1 LLISTFCTIINKYGD
16 VCMENEII
24 IRDMS
29 FCYDKNVIFENLDLD
44 IKKGS
49 FVSIIGKNGSGKSTL
64 AKILGGI
71 LSHKGYININKTVL
85 DKKNLR
91 NLRKKMGF
99 VLDGNKF
106 CFIGETVLD
115 DIIYTMENM
124 GYTKKR
130 IKTRLNYINE
140 LFDLEKYLELSPLKL
155 TRSKQ
160 ALVSLAAS
168 LAHHPVIIILD
179 EAFVNMDEV
188 DKKRAY
194 KVLQRLNKEENLT
207 IINIT
212 NVMNETLYSD
222 DIVVLDAGKLV
233 ISDTKENVYKEEKK
247 LIKLGFELPFMVDL
261 SKKLSYY
268 DLTKETIYD
277 MKEMVN
283 HLWK

>member
-1 LLISTFCTIINKYGD
+1 
-16 VCMENEII
+16 MENEII